1 MEKKLSLILFLVLT
15 WSSFVLAQS
24 KVTGTVTSSEDGE
37 ALIAAS
43 VFIKG
48 STTQGVLTNID
59 GQYSIDVPAEATT
72 LVFSYI
78 GYATQEV
85 EIDGKTV
92 INISLS
98 EGIDFDE
105 VVVTGYTTQKKSN
118 VTGSISQVK
127 GKDLEDMQIGRVEQ
141 ALQGRTSG
149 IRVTQSSGAPGS
161 GSTVR
166 IRGTSSI
173 NGSNPLFVVDGVII
187 GGGIDYLNPNDI
199 ASIEVLKDAASAAI
213 YGARGGNGVIIITTK
228 KGKKGSATVNYS
240 AFYGVQNPWKK
251 VPMLNATE
259 YGIIQNEMAAAAG
272 LALPFPNPSQYG
284 EGTDWQDEV
293 FYYNAPISSNEINV
307 SGGSDKITYYSS
319 VNYFEQDG
327 IVAQDKSNYKRL
339 SARLNLEAQ
348 VNDRLKVGIN
358 AAYTRNE
365 SRGISANSEFGGTL
379 GRALNIDPI
388 TPLYETDEAV
398 LAQAPYSVGGAL
410 RPDLVYGEGGA
421 YGISPYV
428 TSEIVNPVAA
438 SSIANGLGWADKF
451 VSTVYGEF
459 EIIKN
464 LKVRSSFGSDLAYW
478 GNNDFTP
485 AHYLNTTN
493 LLDTNYVGIGI
504 NRGFTWIFDNTISY
518 DFKLQQDHSFKVL
531 AGHSAQTS
539 NGMYLGGSKRD
550 VPTQNADD
558 ATIDFARNEES
569 EQVYGGKWERYAIES
584 YFSSLDYDY
593 KGKYILRVTMRAD
606 ASSNFGTN
614 YRWGYFPA
622 VSAGWNITDEAF
634 FPQTDAI
641 NYMKLR
647 AGWGR
652 NGNDAAGALEYVSTV
667 SGGRSYT
674 FGSNDRLING
684 VSPNQISNPDL
695 RWETSEQIN
704 VGIDMRF
711 LKHFSLTFDAYIQ
724 NTIDMKTTPPLPA
737 YIGNNAPTA
746 NVGTMNNRGI
756 DLELG
761 YENRFGD
768 LNFAINGNVSYVKNE
783 VTLIGN
789 EAGFVRGAG
798 WGTQGIE
805 VTRITEGLPIGYLY
819 GYTAD
824 GVFQNQSE
832 IDAHTGTD
840 GLLLQPDA
848 VPGDLRFV
856 DVNNDGVFNEDDRGM
871 IGDPTP
877 TWTYGFTVDVAYKGF
892 DLVVFGQG
900 VAGNSIFN
908 ATRRYDLPNSNMNAA
923 ALGRWT
929 GEGSSDLY
937 PRLTDSDA
945 NINFARSST
954 FYVES
959 GAFFRI
965 KTAQIGYTLP
975 REFSSKAGI
984 AKARIYIASNN
995 LLTITD
1001 YSGFD
1006 PEIDSGVD
1014 RGSYPQSRQFSVG
1027 VNVTFK

>member
-1 MEKKLSLILFLVLT
+1 MRLKYSLILFMVLT
-15 WSSFVLAQS
+15 WSGIALGQS
-24 KVTGTVTSSEDGE
+24 TVTGTVSSTDGE
-37 ALIAAS
+37 SLIAAS
-43 VFIKG
+43 VLVKG
-48 STTQGVLTNID
+48 TTQGVLTDLD
-59 GQYSIDVPAEATT
+59 GNYSIKVPAESTT
-72 LVFSYI
+72 LVFSYV
-78 GYATQEV
+78 GYGTQEF
-85 EIDGKTV
+85 EIAGKSV
-92 INISLS
+92 INVTLS
-98 EGIDFDE
+98 EGIEFDE
-105 VVVTGYTTQKKSN
+105 IVVTGYTTQKKSN

-149 IRVTQSSGAPGS
+149 VRVTQSSGAPGS

-173 NGSNPLFVVDGVII
+173 NGSSPLFVVDGVII

-213 YGARGGNGVIIITTK
+213 YGARGGNGVVLITTK
-228 KGKKGSATVNYS
+228 KGKKGSASVNYN
-240 AFYGVQNPWKK
+240 AYYGVQNPWKK

-259 YGIIQNEMAAAAG
+259 YATIQNEMAAASG
-272 LALPFPNPSQYG
+272 KVLPFPNPSQYG
-284 EGTDWQDEV
+284 EGTDWQDAV
-293 FYYNAPISSNEINV
+293 FYANAPISNNEINI
-307 SGGSDKITYYSS
+307 SGGSEKITYYSS

-327 IVAQDKSNYKRL
+327 IVAEDKSNYRRL
-339 SARLNLEAQ
+339 SARLNLDAQ
-348 VNDRLKVGIN
+348 VTDKLKFGVN

-365 SRGISANSEFGGTL
+365 SRGVSTNSEFGSPL

-388 TPLYETDEAV
+388 TPLYETDETV
-398 LAQAPYSVGGAL
+398 LGQPPYSVGGQL
-410 RPDLVYGEGGA
+410 RPNLVYGEGGA
-421 YGISPYV
+421 YGISEYV

-438 SSIANGLGWADKF
+438 SAIAEGIFGADKF
-451 VSTVYGEF
+451 VSSVYGEY

-464 LKVRSSFGSDLAYW
+464 LKIRSSFGSDLAFF
-478 GNNDFTP
+478 GNRDFTP
-485 AHYLNTTN
+485 SHYLNATN
-493 LLDTNYVGIGI
+493 LLDTNFVGVSF
-504 NRGFTWIFDNTISY
+504 NRGLTWIFDNTINY
-518 DFKLQQDHSFKVL
+518 NFKVQENHSFAVL
-531 AGHSAQTS
+531 VGHSAQTT
-539 NGMYLGGSKRD
+539 NGIYLGGSKRD
-550 VPTQNADD
+550 VPTQNADE
-558 ATIDFARNEES
+558 ATIDFARNEDS

-593 KGKYILRVTMRAD
+593 QGKYIFRVTMRAD

-614 YRWGYFPA
+614 YRWGFFPA

-667 SGGRSYT
+667 SGGRNYT
-674 FGSNDRLING
+674 FGSDDRLTNG

-695 RWETSEQIN
+695 RWETSEQLN
-704 VGIDMRF
+704 VGIDMRLF
-711 LKHFSLTFDAYIQ
+711 KRFSVTLDAYIQ

-746 NVGTMNNRGI
+746 NVGTMNNKGI
-756 DLELG
+756 DFELG
-761 YENRFGD
+761 YDNTFGD
-768 LNFAINGNVSYVKNE
+768 LNFAVKGNLSYVQNE
-783 VTLIGN
+783 VTVIGN

-824 GVFQNQSE
+824 GVFQNQTE

-848 VPGDLRFV
+848 VPGDMRFL
-856 DVNNDGVFNEDDRGM
+856 DMNNDGVFNENDRGM

-877 TWTYGFTVDVAYKGF
+877 TWTYGFTIDAAYKGF
-892 DLVVFGQG
+892 DLVIFGQG

-908 ATRRYDLPNSNMNAA
+908 ASRRYDLPTSNMNAA

-929 GEGSSDLY
+929 GEGSSDLH
-937 PRLTDSDA
+937 PRLTDDDA

-959 GAFFRI
+959 GSFFRI

-975 REFSSKAGI
+975 RELTNRAGI
-984 AKARIYIASNN
+984 ARARVYVASNN

-1014 RGSYPQSRQFSVG
+1014 RGSYPQARMFSVG
-1027 VNVTFK
+1027 VNVTFE

>member
-1 MEKKLSLILFLVLT
+1 MKLKYSLILLIVLI
-15 WSSFVLAQS
+15 WSSFTLAQS
-24 KVTGTVTSSEDGE
+24 TVTGSVTSVDGE
-37 ALIAAS
+37 PLIAAS
-43 VFIKG
+43 VLVKG
-48 STTQGVLTNID
+48 TTQGVLTDID
-59 GQYSIDVPAEATT
+59 GNYSIKVEVDATT
-72 LVFSYI
+72 LVFSYV
-78 GYATQEV
+78 GYGTQE
-85 EIDGKTV
+85 IAIAGKSV
-92 INISLS
+92 INATLS

-105 VVVTGYTTQKKSN
+105 IVVTGYSTQKKSN

-127 GKDLEDMQIGRVEQ
+127 GKDLEDMQISRVEQ

-149 IRVTQSSGAPGS
+149 IRVSQSSGAPGS

-173 NGSNPLFVVDGVII
+173 NGANPLFVVDGVII

-199 ASIEVLKDAASAAI
+199 ESIEVLKDAASAAI
-213 YGARGGNGVIIITTK
+213 YGSRAASGVILITTK
-228 KGKKGSATVNYS
+228 KGKKGSATVNYN
-240 AFYGVQNPWKK
+240 AYYGVQNPWKK
-251 VPMLNATE
+251 VPLLNATE
-259 YGIIQNEMAAAAG
+259 YGIIQNEMAAASG
-272 LALPFPNPSQYG
+272 QALPFPNPSQYG

-293 FYYNAPISSNEINV
+293 FYRNAPISNNEINV

-319 VNYFEQDG
+319 VNYFQQDG

-339 SARLNLEAQ
+339 SARLNLDAQ
-348 VNDRLKVGIN
+348 VNDKLKFGIN

-365 SRGISANSEFGGTL
+365 SRGVSTNSEFGSPL

-398 LAQAPYSVGGAL
+398 LGQAPYSVNGVLRSNLVTDAGGIFA
-410 RPDLVYGEGGA
+410 
-421 YGISPYV
+421 ISPYV

-451 VSTVYGEF
+451 VSTVYGEY

-464 LKVRSSFGSDLAYW
+464 LKIRSSFGSDLAYW

-493 LLDTNYVGIGI
+493 VLDTNYVGAGF
-504 NRGFTWIFDNTISY
+504 NRGFTWIFDNTITY
-518 DFKLQQDHSFKVL
+518 DFKIQDDHAFSVL
-531 AGHSAQTS
+531 AGHSAQTA
-539 NGMYLGGSKRD
+539 NGIYLGGSKRD
-550 VPTQNADD
+550 VPTQNADEV
-558 ATIDFARNEES
+558 TIDYARKEDS

-584 YFSSLDYDY
+584 YFSKVNYNY
-593 KGKYILRVTMRAD
+593 KGKYLFSGILRAD

-614 YRWGYFPA
+614 YKWGYFPS
-622 VSAGWNITDEAF
+622 VSAGWNITDEDF
-634 FPQTDAI
+634 FPETDAI

-667 SGGRSYT
+667 AGGRNYT
-674 FGSNDRLING
+674 FGSDDRLTNG

-704 VGIDMRF
+704 IGVDMRLF
-711 LKHFSLTFDAYIQ
+711 KRFSLTVDGYIQ

-746 NVGTMNNRGI
+746 NVGTMTNRGV
-756 DLELG
+756 DMELG
-761 YENRFGD
+761 YDNSFGD
-768 LNFAINGNVSYVKNE
+768 LNLSVKGNLSYVQNE
-783 VTLIGN
+783 VTVIGN
-789 EAGFVRGAG
+789 ESGFVSGSR
-798 WGTQGIE
+798 WGPQGIE

-824 GVFQNQSE
+824 GVFQNQAE

-840 GLLLQPDA
+840 GQLLQPDA
-848 VPGDLRFV
+848 VLGDLRFV
-856 DVNNDGVFNEDDRGM
+856 DVNNDGVFDENDRGM

-877 TWTYGFTVDVAYKGF
+877 TWTYGFTIDVTYKGF
-892 DLVVFGQG
+892 DFVVFGQG
-900 VAGNSIFN
+900 VWGNSIFN
-908 ATRRYDLPNSNMNAA
+908 ATRRYDLSNSNMNAA

-929 GEGSSDLY
+929 GEGSSDVY
-937 PRLTDSDA
+937 PRLTYDDT
-945 NINFARSST
+945 NINFARSSS
-954 FYVES
+954 FYVENGS
-959 GAFFRI
+959 FFRI

-975 REFSSKAGI
+975 RDLTSRAGI
-984 AKARIYIASNN
+984 AKARIYVASNN

-1014 RGSYPQSRQFSVG
+1014 RGSYPQARMYSVG
-1027 VNVTFK
+1027 VNVTFE